1 MNARIRSVH
10 ARTLD
15 AGDAGGVSPGG
26 GVLAEAVAGREGKV
40 EKGGGE
46 RGERAAQTM
55 LDLLRVLDG
64 TMRVKYQAADER
76 SLSVTG
82 AAGAGEAWGAMGA
95 READDRAHAVGEES
109 RQAVAETAAER
120 HATNATSPVHAPWTC
135 LPPTPLR
142 HDADDPL
149 GRARI
154 VGPSTQEAGTCFG
167 DSAGRSMA
175 VQQPEALRQGSG
187 DPLEGS
193 HVAHQPA
200 EQREEGKKTRPAVG
214 HQNPGAQL
222 PGEQH
227 DGAGAATEAQHFSPS
242 AERRPIADVVQV
254 PAGHPRGRETVLRD
268 GGGGWEGPFEWSER
282 VRAALER
289 SFRLTHFRPLQA
301 PIINCF
307 MARQD
312 AFVLLPTGGGK
323 SLCYQLPAVLFEG
336 VSIIISPL
344 VSLMHDQVQQLDSLQ
359 IPAGMLSASS
369 TKEET
374 RELLDAL
381 TDPASPLKLAYV
393 TPERIVKSKFFL
405 ARLERAHVSG
415 RIAAFVIDEAH
426 CCSQWGH
433 DFRPDYLKLGVLKRL
448 FPGVPMMALTATA
461 TDRVRSDVVGM
472 LGITGCSIFQ
482 GSVNRCNLAYTVL
495 PKPDTARD
503 LVADMVRRIQTQF
516 AGLTG
521 IVYCLS
527 RKDAE
532 TVALALGEAGLRAL
546 PYHADLSDE
555 YRTRVQQQ
563 WTRGTVHIIVATV
576 AFGMGINKA
585 EVRYVIHHSM
595 SKSLAAYYQE
605 SGRGGRDGLRAECIM
620 YYRPG
625 DVARLSTLTFH
636 ERNALQGVYEMVRY
650 CEGSVNCRRATISA
664 CFGEAARVCDA
675 SQEVSTCATWP
686 FYGPRSP

>member
-1 MNARIRSVH
+1 M
-10 ARTLD
+10 D
-15 AGDAGGVSPGG
+15 
-26 GVLAEAVAGREGKV
+26 
-40 EKGGGE
+40 KGEGE
-46 RGERAAQTM
+46 REERAAQTI
-55 LDLLRVLDG
+55 LDPLRVLDVLDG
-64 TMRVKYQAADER
+64 TMRVNYQAADER
-76 SLSVTG
+76 ALPVTG
-82 AAGAGEAWGAMGA
+82 AARSGQAWGVMGA

-109 RQAVAETAAER
+109 RQEVAGTAAER
-120 HATNATSPVHAPWTC
+120 YATNATSLVHAPLTC
-135 LPPTPLR
+135 LPPSPLCP
-142 HDADDPL
+142 DADDPF
-149 GRARI
+149 GRAR
-154 VGPSTQEAGTCFG
+154 TNAQEAGTCFG
-167 DSAGRSMA
+167 DPAGRSMA
-175 VQQPEALRQGSG
+175 VQQPEALRQCGG
-187 DPLEGS
+187 VPLEGS

-200 EQREEGKKTRPAVG
+200 EQRQEGVKTRPAAG
-214 HQNPGAQL
+214 YQNPGAQL

-282 VRAALER
+282 VRAALGR

-405 ARLERAHVSG
+405 ARLERAHASG

-461 TDRVRSDVVGM
+461 TDRVRSDVLSM
-472 LGITGCSIFQ
+472 LGISGCSIFQ

-650 CEGSVNCRRATISA
+650 CEGSVRQCRRATISA

-675 SQEVSTCATWP
+675 SQEVSTCATRP
-686 FYGPRSP
+686 LDAPRCP